1 MSENKIKRSNV
12 IELWGNNYPEV
23 KRWLGRLQTK
33 QTNAW
38 YLWQFCKWAKKNP
51 TELLALKI
59 NLADTQAEQLLDDFA
74 IAETPQF
81 TNPIKFNI
89 IIAVKSFFK
98 HNYRDL
104 AKASGKFTLK
114 QKREHKKPRKEDLK
128 RLWDYAQNLRDK
140 ALITFVNSTALAKE
154 TIAELKWKHFEEDW
168 EQKDLPCINCP
179 PEILKGHGVGRYKG
193 VRQITFLTPEAKADL
208 LRYKEWMENKM
219 GRQFESEDKVWR
231 NTNIPHKPLSYE
243 RLGNL
248 IVELSK
254 NSSVRFS
261 LHDGRRWVETALE
274 EVGIHPNWA
283 RKIRGRKV
291 RGEESPYSQPEVE
304 KLRAKYS
311 EAVPLLQF
319 ITEATKSSE
328 NALLSKKE
336 ALILIAKNVY
346 EMKEEEIKA
355 VFRSVRAPRTAEAE
369 IKALEEEIAKEQK
382 RRQTTTNN
390 GCADGGHC
398 EKICAESE
406 LEVLLAQGWRVAA
419 VLPSGKIV
427 VSNE

>member
-1 MSENKIKRSNV
+1 VSEKKIKRSNV
-12 IELWGNNYPEV
+12 IELWGDDYPDV
-23 KRWLGRLQTK
+23 KRWLGRLQSK
-33 QTNAW
+33 KTNAW
-38 YLWQFCKWAKKNP
+38 YLWQFCKWAKRTP
-51 TELLALKI
+51 TELLALKTK
-59 NLADTQAEQLLDDFA
+59 LADTRAEQLLDDFA

-114 QKREHKKPRKEDLK
+114 QQREHKKPRKEDLR
-128 RLWDYAQNLRDK
+128 RLWDYALNLRDK

-154 TIAELKWKHFEEDW
+154 TLSELKWKHFEEDW
-168 EQKDLPCINCP
+168 EQKELPCINCP
-179 PEILKGHGVGRYKG
+179 SEILKGHGVGRYKG

-208 LRYKEWMENKM
+208 VRYKEWLERKI
-219 GRQFESEDKVWR
+219 GRKFEPEDNVWR
-231 NTNIPHKPLSYE
+231 NVRAPYEPLDYN

-254 NSSVRFS
+254 NAGVRFS

-274 EVGIHPNWA
+274 EIGIHPNWA

-291 RGEESPYSQPEVE
+291 RGEESPYSQPEVD

-319 ITEATKSSE
+319 TVEATKSND
-328 NALLSKKE
+328 NALQSKKE
-336 ALILIAKNVY
+336 NLILLAKNVFA
-346 EMKEEEIKA
+346 MKDEEIKK
-355 VFRSVRAPRTAEAE
+355 VFRSVRAPRTLEAE
-369 IKALEEEIAKEQK
+369 IKALEEKIAKEQK
-382 RRQTTTNN
+382 KQQTTTNN
-390 GCADGGHC
+390 DCTDGKHCQRIVSEADLSG
-398 EKICAESE
+398 
-406 LEVLLAQGWRVAA
+406 LLTEGWRVAA

>member
-1 MSENKIKRSNV
+1 VSEKKIKRSNV
-12 IELWGNNYPEV
+12 MQLWGNNYPEV
-23 KRWLGRLQTK
+23 TRWLGRLQLK
-33 QTNAW
+33 ETNAW
-38 YLWQFCKWAKKNP
+38 YLWQFCKWAKKKP
-51 TELLALKI
+51 TELLALKTK
-59 NLADTQAEQLLDDFA
+59 LADTRAEQLLDDFA
-74 IAETPQF
+74 IAETPEF

-98 HNYRDL
+98 HNYLDL
-104 AKASGKFTLK
+104 AKASGAFTLI
-114 QKREHKKPRKEDLK
+114 QQREHKKPSKKDLR

-154 TIAELKWKHFEEDW
+154 TMSELKWKYFEEDW
-168 EQKDLPCINCP
+168 ERKDLPCINCP
-179 PEILKGHGVGRYKG
+179 SEILKGHGIGRYKG

-208 LRYKEWMENKM
+208 LRYKEWIEKKM
-219 GRQFESEDKVWR
+219 GRKFEPEDKVWR
-231 NTNIPHKPLSYE
+231 NAYAPYEPLNYN
-243 RLGNL
+243 RIGNL
-248 IVELSK
+248 IVTLSR
-254 NSSVRFS
+254 NAGVRFS
-261 LHDGRRWVETALE
+261 WHDGRRMVETALE

-319 ITEATKSSE
+319 TVETTKSSE

-336 ALILIAKNVY
+336 SLILLAKNVFG
-346 EMKEEEIKA
+346 MKDEEIKTI
-355 VFRSVRAPRTAEAE
+355 FRSVRAPRTVEAE
-369 IKALEEEIAKEQK
+369 IKALEEEMAEKQK
-382 RRQTTTNN
+382 RRQTSANN
-390 GCADGGHC
+390 GCADGRHC
-398 EKICAESE
+398 EKICAENE

-427 VSNE
+427 VSNG